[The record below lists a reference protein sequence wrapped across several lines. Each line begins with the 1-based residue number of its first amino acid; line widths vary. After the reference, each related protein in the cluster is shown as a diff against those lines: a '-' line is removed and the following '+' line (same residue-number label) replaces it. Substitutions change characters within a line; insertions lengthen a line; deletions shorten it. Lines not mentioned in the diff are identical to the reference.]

1 MEVRQL
7 VRQLCDEL
15 ELSADWRVEDGQL
28 TCDYVKIDS
37 GWKYIIYRGVL
48 IGFVSDDERSA
59 IIDAASKRAEHEGMK

>member
-1 MEVRQL
+1 MEVRQI

-15 ELSADWRVEDGQL
+15 ELSADWYVKDGQL

-48 IGFVSDDERSA
+48 VGFISNDERSA
-59 IIDAASKRAEHEGMK
+59 IIDAASKRAAYEGMK